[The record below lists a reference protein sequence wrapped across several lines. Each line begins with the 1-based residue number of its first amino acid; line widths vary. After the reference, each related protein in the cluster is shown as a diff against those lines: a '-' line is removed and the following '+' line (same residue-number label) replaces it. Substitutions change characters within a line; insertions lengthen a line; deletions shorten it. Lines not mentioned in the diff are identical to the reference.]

1 MTRSL
6 ALSKHRSPV
15 TFVKQCKK
23 EIENRYRAKSKL
35 NCNTV
40 SEPETAKNAIFLE
53 ESLEEETTNLIL
65 VVDAERK
72 PIEHR

>member
-1 MTRSL
+1 M
-6 ALSKHRSPV
+6 

-40 SEPETAKNAIFLE
+40 SEPETAKDAVFLE
-53 ESLEEETTNLIL
+53 ESLEEGTIGIL
-65 VVDAERK
+65 PRV
-72 PIEHR
+72 